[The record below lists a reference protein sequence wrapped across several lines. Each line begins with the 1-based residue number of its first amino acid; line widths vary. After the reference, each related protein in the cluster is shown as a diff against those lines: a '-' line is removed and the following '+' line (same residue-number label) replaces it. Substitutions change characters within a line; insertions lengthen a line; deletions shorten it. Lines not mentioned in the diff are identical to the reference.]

1 MDMNKPEKKT
11 EHVSRNS
18 DELKIWAEN
27 PDKSVKRNVFTW
39 HNQRNTVY
47 KTKPF
52 ATEDQQDKNVD
63 AADPP
68 AKEDDRSFNGSKS
81 KNNRLFPSH
90 DTLSDY
96 DGEGR

>member
-1 MDMNKPEKKT
+1 MSAEIQMSLK
-11 EHVSRNS
+11 S
-18 DELKIWAEN
+18 ELKIRISQLKEMYLHGIIN
-27 PDKSVKRNVFTW
+27 EILFT
-39 HNQRNTVY
+39 